1 MSPWVHP
8 CIEEDG
14 AKKWTTFSRSE
25 LFVKPDHVFTL
36 PANRVL
42 LFTFLSLLNI
52 IRIVINFC
60 IRAPPLQP
68 LSKYASQKLQVTSHR
83 NSFKDSPKE
92 FSFFLHTLVL
102 LYYPIY
108 MYVYGV
114 GHNMCVIGREKARS
128 TMAKVKCILSRV
140 YIYIL
145 GPHRMWYPFPYQSTN
160 KSIWYTAVQSALIH
174 GLCPPHA
181 HQTTETRGAKSRW
194 WKFPLYV
201 TSRHSEPQGVL
212 QAVTWPSKHSKR
224 ITL

>member
-1 MSPWVHP
+1 M
-8 CIEEDG
+8 
-14 AKKWTTFSRSE
+14 
-25 LFVKPDHVFTL
+25 FTL

-160 KSIWYTAVQSALIH
+160 KSIWYTAVQGALIH
-174 GLCPPHA
+174 GLCPPPCTPDNRDPRREKPIEGKSLLA
-181 HQTTETRGAKSRW
+181 CSSMKCTVWAAAMASKKGLMNVRVLQTTLPTFTHGFSLLTHCIVHYTEEC
-194 WKFPLYV
+194 V
-201 TSRHSEPQGVL
+201 CV
-212 QAVTWPSKHSKR
+212 
-224 ITL
+224 

>member
-1 MSPWVHP
+1 M
-8 CIEEDG
+8 
-14 AKKWTTFSRSE
+14 
-25 LFVKPDHVFTL
+25 FTL

-174 GLCPPHA
+174 GLCPPMH
-181 HQTTETRGAKSRW
+181 TRQQRPAARKADGENFRS
-194 WKFPLYV
+194 
-201 TSRHSEPQGVL
+201 VL
-212 QAVTWPSKHSKR
+212 QADTRNRRECLKQ
-224 ITL
+224 